1 MPVTAILGA
10 TYSGRVA
17 PGISPV
23 SRLVDEVVRE
33 HAIFLGFFERYT
45 ARGANAIADF
55 VAGNPQ
61 EMPLDGFVNTLRRWT
76 TPTSKD
82 HFAYK
87 QNVPE
92 AVRAVRASLA
102 KRRGIQFA
110 ADDIFMTTGAFGAL
124 SISIRILCDPG
135 DEVIYLSPPWFFYRG
150 MIRTN
155 GAVPV
160 RVPVDEKTWDIPIDK
175 VDAAITSKTRAII
188 VNSPCNPTGRMYPRA
203 DLDKLGAVLTAASK
217 RTGRPI
223 FLISDEAYSR
233 ILFDGAHYI
242 SPTESYPHSLLIYT
256 YGKQLL
262 TPGER
267 IGYIAL
273 PPTMPIASRETLRN
287 AITMTQVLLGWMWP
301 NAILQYATAELEEL
315 SIDIPHLQRKRDRM
329 VKGLR
334 DAGYTLNVPDGT
346 FYILVDSPWPDA
358 DAFVEHLASQRV
370 LVLPGATFEMPKHFR
385 ISVTASDEM
394 IERSLPV
401 FAAAIKQP
409 ARV

>member
-1 MPVTAILGA
+1 
-10 TYSGRVA
+10 
-17 PGISPV
+17 
-23 SRLVDEVVRE
+23 VVGE
-33 HAIFLGFFERYT
+33 HARFIEFFGKYEER
-45 ARGANAIADF
+45 APKAVADF

-61 EMPLDGFVNTLRRWT
+61 EMPLPGFVAALTKWSQ
-76 TPTSKD
+76 PTSKD

-92 AVRAVRASLA
+92 AVRAVRDSLA
-102 KRRGIQFA
+102 RRRGVQFEQ
-110 ADDIFMTTGAFGAL
+110 DDIFMTTGAFAGL
-124 SISIRILCDPG
+124 SLSVRVLCDPG
-135 DEVIYLSPPWFFYRG
+135 DELIYLSPPWFFYRG
-150 MIRTN
+150 MIAIN
-155 GAVPV
+155 GATPI
-160 RVPVDEKTWDIPIDK
+160 RVAVDERTWDIPIEK

-203 DLDKLGAVLTAASK
+203 QLDELARVLEAASK
-217 RTGRPI
+217 RIGRPI

-233 ILFDGAHYI
+233 ILFDGARYI
-242 SPTESYPHSLLIYT
+242 SPTESYAHSLLIYT

-267 IGYIAL
+267 IGYLAL
-273 PPTMPIASRETLRN
+273 PPMMPREERAALRN

-301 NAILQYATAELEEL
+301 NAVPQYAVPELEEL
-315 SIDIPHLQRKRDRM
+315 SIDIPHLQRKRDR
-329 VKGLR
+329 VVTSLR

-346 FYILVDSPWPDA
+346 FYILVSSPWPDA
-358 DAFVEHLASQRV
+358 DAFVEHLASKGV

-394 IERSLPV
+394 IEHALPV

>member
-1 MPVTAILGA
+1 MDRGN
-10 TYSGRVA
+10 
-17 PGISPV
+17 SPV
-23 SRLVDEVVRE
+23 SRLIDEVVRE
-33 HAIFLGFFERYT
+33 HDIFIRFFEKYT
-45 ARGANAIADF
+45 VRGANAIADF

-61 EMPLDGFVNTLRRWT
+61 EMPLEGFVSALRRWT

-102 KRRGIQFA
+102 KRRGIQFEA
-110 ADDIFMTTGAFGAL
+110 EDIFMTTGAFSAL
-124 SISIRILCDPG
+124 SISIRVLCDPG

-160 RVPVDEKTWDIPIDK
+160 RVPVDEKSWDIPIDK
-175 VDAAITSKTRAII
+175 VDAAITTKTRAII

-203 DLDKLGAVLTAASK
+203 DLDRLAAVLAAASK
-217 RTGRPI
+217 RIGRPI

-233 ILFDGAHYI
+233 ILFDGARYI
-242 SPTESYPHSLLIYT
+242 SPTESYPYSLLIYT

-273 PPTMPIASRETLRN
+273 PPAMPLASREALRN

-301 NAILQYATAELEEL
+301 NAILQYAAAELEEL

-358 DAFVEHLASQRV
+358 DAFVEHLASKRV

-394 IERSLPV
+394 IERALPV
-401 FAAAIKQP
+401 FAAAIKE
-409 ARV
+409 RVPV

>member
-1 MPVTAILGA
+1 
-10 TYSGRVA
+10 
-17 PGISPV
+17 
-23 SRLVDEVVRE
+23 
-33 HAIFLGFFERYT
+33 
-45 ARGANAIADF
+45 
-55 VAGNPQ
+55 
-61 EMPLDGFVNTLRRWT
+61 
-76 TPTSKD
+76 
-82 HFAYK
+82 
-87 QNVPE
+87 
-92 AVRAVRASLA
+92 
-102 KRRGIQFA
+102 
-110 ADDIFMTTGAFGAL
+110 MTTGAFGAL

-385 ISVTASDEM
+385 VSVTASDEM

>member
-1 MPVTAILGA
+1 MALGN
-10 TYSGRVA
+10 
-17 PGISPV
+17 SPV
-23 SRLVDEVVRE
+23 SLLIDEVVSE
-33 HAIFLGFFERYT
+33 HTPFLEFFEKYT
-45 ARGANAIADF
+45 ARGASAIADF

-61 EMPLDGFVNTLRRWT
+61 EMPLDSFVAALLKWT
-76 TPTSKD
+76 KPTSKD

-102 KRRGIQFA
+102 KRRGIQYES
-110 ADDIFMTTGAFGAL
+110 DDIFMTTGAFAAL
-124 SISIRILCDPG
+124 SISIRVLCDPG

-160 RVPVDEKTWDIPIDK
+160 RVPVDEKTWDIPVDK
-175 VDAAITSKTRAII
+175 VDAAITAKTRAII

-203 DLDKLGAVLTAASK
+203 DLDRLASVLTAASK

-233 ILFDGAHYI
+233 ILFAGARYV

-267 IGYIAL
+267 MGYIAL
-273 PPTMPIASRETLRN
+273 PPSLPRADRDALRN

-301 NAILQYATAELEEL
+301 NAILQYAAAAIEEM

-334 DAGYTLNVPDGT
+334 DAGYKLNVPDGT

-394 IERSLPV
+394 IERSLPG
-401 FAAAIKQP
+401 FERAFSN
-409 ARV
+409 AR